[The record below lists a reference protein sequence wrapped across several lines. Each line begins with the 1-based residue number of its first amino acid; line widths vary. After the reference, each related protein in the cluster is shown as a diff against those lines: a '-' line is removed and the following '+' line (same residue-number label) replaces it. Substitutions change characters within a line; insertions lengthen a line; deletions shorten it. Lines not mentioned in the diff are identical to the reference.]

1 MIIFIYI
8 NIYINIRMM
17 SINDTDFIMK
27 FDFDKNKIRKG
38 AIVKIQTII
47 NNCCLIEDTKT
58 FDRDWV
64 MDYEIFPIN
73 NIHCYGCWE
82 HSNFNVKTY
91 LQNVI

>member
-8 NIYINIRMM
+8 NIYIRMM

-47 NNCCLIEDTKT
+47 NSCCLIEDTKT